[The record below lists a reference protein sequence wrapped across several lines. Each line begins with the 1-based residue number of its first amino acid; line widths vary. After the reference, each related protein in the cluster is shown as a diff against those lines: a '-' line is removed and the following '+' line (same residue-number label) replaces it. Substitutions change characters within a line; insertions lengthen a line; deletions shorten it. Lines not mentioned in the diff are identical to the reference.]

1 MFHVKQF
8 KRRNPLFLIDTQ
20 LYLLYSDSRG
30 DGMGVKIS
38 SISQVPIYQQI
49 KQQIQ
54 ELILSGEWEA
64 GKQIPSIRQLAKDL
78 RVGIITTTKAY
89 DELVLE
95 GFLIS
100 RPGIGFFVNSI
111 NHEEAFTKYYLLFEK
126 DIKELV
132 NKTKGTPISKETL
145 IQIINS
151 MEEE

>member
-1 MFHVKQF
+1 
-8 KRRNPLFLIDTQ
+8 
-20 LYLLYSDSRG
+20 
-30 DGMGVKIS
+30 MGVKIS

-100 RPGIGFFVNSI
+100 RPGIGFFVNNI
-111 NHEEAFTKYYLLFEK
+111 NQEEAFTKYYLLFEK